1 MAIFLLRF
9 LLFLIP
15 TVFVVKQVIM
25 PLLRDDPMFPA
36 FRDKPQLV
44 KNAEES
50 LLEAEAA
57 KKAAEMEL
65 QAARINKETWAL
77 NEELYKTEIDNDEA

>member
-9 LLFLIP
+9 LIFLIP

-25 PLLRDDPMFPA
+25 PLLRDDPLFPMFK
-36 FRDKPQLV
+36 DKPQLV
-44 KNAEES
+44 RNAEDS

-57 KKAAEMEL
+57 NKAAEMEAE
-65 QAARINKETWAL
+65 AARINKETWAM
-77 NEELYKTEIDNDEA
+77 NDKLYKTEIDNDET

>member
-1 MAIFLLRF
+1 MAIFLLRV

-15 TVFVVKQVIM
+15 AVFIVRQVVM
-25 PLLRDDPMFPA
+25 PILRNDPVFPA
-36 FRDKPQLV
+36 FRAKPQLV

-50 LLEAEAA
+50 LLEAQAA

-65 QAARINKETWAL
+65 EAARIQKEARQI
-77 NEELYKTEIDNDEA
+77 NEETYKKEL